1 MTSCYE
7 CGGTGECPSC
17 HGVGQGLTSK
27 CVVCG
32 GSGACQNC
40 NPRGNVAATVTAPGS
55 DLRRNLRVLGFILVP
70 VLYFLY
76 RMLSVKPPGP

>member
-27 CVVCG
+27 CVICG
-32 GSGACQNC
+32 GTGACQNC
-40 NPRGNVAATVTAPGS
+40 NPSGNVAKTATSPGS
-55 DLRRNLRVLGFILVP
+55 DLRRYLRVLRFILVP
-70 VLYFLY
+70 ILYFLY
-76 RMLSVKPPGP
+76 RIYFVK